1 MEKAFPRS
9 FESLSA
15 VYEFAEA
22 IMLEGNTP
30 DPVRFPVQLA
40 LEELFVNMTK
50 YNPDVTT
57 DIRVSIDVGAD
68 GKVSVTMV
76 DRGGVEFDVTRPR
89 EVDIDAPLEERTP
102 GGLGIHLIQTLVS
115 DLHYDYE
122 DGTGTVIFTK
132 ESGT

>member
-1 MEKAFPRS
+1 MEKTFPRS
-9 FESLSA
+9 FDSLSA
-15 VYEFAEA
+15 VYEFAEE
-22 IMLEGNTP
+22 IMVAGDIS
-30 DPVRFPVQLA
+30 DPARFPVQLA

-50 YNPDVTT
+50 YNPEVST
-57 DIRVSIDVGAD
+57 DIRVAIDIDPGS
-68 GKVSVTMV
+68 KVTVTMV
-76 DRGGVEFDVTRPR
+76 DSGGVEFDVTKPR

-115 DLHYDYE
+115 DLHYVYK